1 MATGIYLPS
10 ICANRV
16 WAVYD
21 VITIGRAGID
31 LYSLDFYEP
40 LEEVRRFARY
50 VGGSA
55 ANIAVGAARLGLSS
69 AIITRVSDDEL
80 GEFII
85 RHLSR
90 MGVDTRYIKK
100 DSEGKSGIVFAEI
113 IPGRDGRF
121 IFYREKAS
129 DLLLRVEDI
138 PEEVVKGAKL
148 LVITGTGL
156 SAEPSRSANFYAL
169 ELARRYGVK
178 VVANLDWRPTLWR
191 HVSQEERLS
200 LYRKAIEMADI
211 VIGNRSE
218 YMAATGRDNLE
229 EAISEARSI
238 NGRALLVVTLGN
250 EGSMAVMENGE
261 RVKAKPYIVGHLK
274 GLGAGDGFIA
284 GFLYGL
290 IKGWDLYRSLR
301 FGNAVGAIV
310 VTRHS
315 CSEAM
320 PTYDEAIMFIEAH
333 GGF

>member
-1 MATGIYLPS
+1 VF
-10 ICANRV
+10 RV
-16 WAVYD
+16 GRRYD
-21 VITIGRAGID
+21 VIAIGRAGID

-55 ANIAVGAARLGLSS
+55 ANIAVGAARLRLSS
-69 AIITRVSDDEL
+69 ALITRVSDDEL

-85 RHLSR
+85 RNLSR

-100 DSEGKSGIVFAEI
+100 DPEGKSGIVFAEI
-113 IPGRDGRF
+113 TPGRDGRF

-129 DLLLRVEDI
+129 DLLLREEDI
-138 PEEVVKGAKL
+138 PEEAIKETRF

-156 SAEPSRSANFYAL
+156 SADPSRTANLYAL
-169 ELARRYGVK
+169 KLAREHATKTVFN
-178 VVANLDWRPTLWR
+178 VDWRPTLWK
-191 HVSQEERLS
+191 HVDPVERLS
-200 LYRKAIEMADI
+200 IYRKAIEMADI

-218 YMAATGRDNLE
+218 YMAATGKNSIE
-229 EAISEARSI
+229 EAIETMRGI
-238 NGRALLVVTLGN
+238 NREALLVLTLGD
-250 EGSMAVMENGE
+250 EGSMAITADGKEIRAPPY
-261 RVKAKPYIVGHLK
+261 RVKHLK

-284 GFLYGL
+284 GFLFGL
-290 IKGWDLYRSLR
+290 IKEWDLYRSLR

-320 PTYDEAIMFIEAH
+320 PTYDEAIMFIEANK
-333 GGF
+333 

>member
-1 MATGIYLPS
+1 MGGG
-10 ICANRV
+10 
-16 WAVYD
+16 YD
-21 VITIGRAGID
+21 VVTIGRAGID

-55 ANIAVGAARLGLSS
+55 ANIAVGATRLGLS
-69 AIITRVSDDEL
+69 AALITRVSDDEL

-85 RHLSR
+85 RSLSR

-100 DSEGKSGIVFAEI
+100 DPEGRSGIVFAEI

-138 PEEVVKGAKL
+138 PVEVVRETKF

-156 SAEPSRSANFYAL
+156 SADPSRTANFHAL
-169 ELARRYGVK
+169 NLARKHGVK
-178 VVANLDWRPTLWR
+178 AVFNIDWRPTLWK
-191 HVSQEERLS
+191 HVDPWERLS
-200 LYRKAIEMADI
+200 IYRKAIAMADI

-218 YMAATGRDNLE
+218 YIAATGRDNIAEALE
-229 EAISEARSI
+229 TMRDI
-238 NGRALLVVTLGN
+238 NREALLVLTLGD
-250 EGSMAVMENGE
+250 EGSMAITPDGKEE
-261 RVKAKPYIVGHLK
+261 RAPPYRVKHLK

-284 GFLYGL
+284 GFLFGL

-320 PTYDEAIMFIEAH
+320 PTYDEVMMFIEAYKEQ
-333 GGF
+333 